1 MENCTI
7 SLKTVLN
14 GKEILENM
22 AQPEDHSA
30 ESSEKPS
37 AKTPQKPSESDPGAA
52 VLNQDLVDELI
63 AAQSGQSSALLDTT
77 PLGKEDAL
85 SDDSPLVKGDEDDLL
100 ATVNDVLLVS
110 DGTDSGG
117 KLTQTAL
124 DRLIAEHGQEI
135 GGQEPSAVAK
145 RIQEGARS
153 MLMPGFGP
161 QKPGSS
167 PPPEE
172 GNLSQEDLDRLVS
185 ELGVFH
191 DASKVDPQG
200 KAEVLLSQEEL
211 DQIVAQSSKTK
222 PTESKSLVP
231 GSDGSVP
238 AESSQLPPGQMPPFA
253 GEPHKVEALSQS
265 ELDRQRVP
273 QSGSG
278 ASLDQAALDALLA
291 ELQGTPSQQAS
302 SSTPAPS
309 PDAAVDAA
317 ELGGGPPPATVT
329 EAGGPPEGESPSQ
342 AVSLSQ
348 SDLDALIAGFDQGGA
363 APTSGSQEPAVVSES
378 ITQDMIEALISA
390 ASTEE
395 RPAAAAVGS
404 ENLAAAATSPTPVPD
419 TAPLEVSV
427 AKPAAQKAAPEA
439 PPQIDMESA
448 VVTAPAPRKTR
459 RSLRGKLPRAGGALA
474 AGLLVGLGTFSSLY
488 LNQERVPELLTP
500 AGAVEEAGI
509 TLSQAMEQAKTF
521 IVAKE
526 YEKAAAVLEDPMAR
540 AKKDEEYTNARF
552 LLLEAHFKGFEYE
565 PDSPKY
571 QELHNEIDA
580 LVKDSPAHARTL
592 EALHWKGK
600 LYEMDDMP
608 YAAYDV
614 YRQIIERFSGAP
626 LLDRVLID
634 AAKLGNGLRNPQ
646 EAAEYAQRLLK
657 EYPGSAYA
665 SESHLVLGDAYAMAG
680 MEDDARTLYVRL
692 ADNEPSSP
700 RGSEA
705 FLRLGRQAM
714 DQKNYDAAINHL
726 KTCLQT
732 SAAKE
737 GNDAVYLMLAQAYR
751 HKGLVEDARKT
762 LNDLI
767 NFFPNAP
774 ALSAAM
780 VELSQISESAG
791 DRKEAMNLAQQAV
804 VRFPKDPLALRNYGE
819 FLGLDG
825 NPYGAAAT
833 LMAADEAGA
842 DDPVVLIIAARHY
855 RTLTMHEQARHAY
868 AKVKEDYPKSPEA
881 LTAAIEEAQVLFMMD
896 KVSDA
901 AEQLQQLAET
911 HATPEERLPVLIALS
926 RMYRDL
932 GLAEAA
938 AEISKQIG
946 DEATEPEVL
955 AEAAIDLLRAED
967 LEAAQPLIARVD
979 AAKLSNPMAYGLLTE
994 FGKALLRV
1002 DPNRALEKLEAA
1014 YLSYPDARKPEDEQ
1028 VLLEAYIAASRTAAA
1043 RRMVMEKAAETRNA
1057 PADTPYL
1064 VDAAITWGDYLY
1076 GKGDYREAA
1085 EAYDMAITAAQ
1096 VSTFSGKGI
1105 KTDPVWAKYQ
1115 RANALLELADF
1126 TGSLTLFKEVAATDS
1141 AWAKEAGMKA
1151 GYAEIEQ
1158 RLRGAAV
1165 SESSAEIPREEG

>member
-1 MENCTI
+1 
-7 SLKTVLN
+7 
-14 GKEILENM
+14 M
-22 AQPEDHSA
+22 AQSEDHSPG
-30 ESSEKPS
+30 SSEEPS
-37 AKTPQKPSESDPGAA
+37 ANTPHKPPESEPEAA
-52 VLNQDLVDELI
+52 VLNQGLVDELI

-77 PLGKEDAL
+77 SLGKEDAL
-85 SDDSPLVKGDEDDLL
+85 SDDSPLVKRDEDDLL
-100 ATVNDVLLVS
+100 APVSNELLS
-110 DGTDSGG
+110 GDGTDSGG
-117 KLTQTAL
+117 KLSQATL
-124 DRLIAEHGQEI
+124 DRLIAEHNQEI
-135 GGQEPSAVAK
+135 GKQEPSEVAK
-145 RIQEGARS
+145 RIQDGARS
-153 MLMPGFGP
+153 MLGPGFVQ
-161 QKPGSS
+161 QKPVSS
-167 PPPEE
+167 SPPEE

-191 DASKVDPQG
+191 DASKVEPQG

-211 DQIVAQSSKTK
+211 DQIVAQSSKAK
-222 PTESKSLVP
+222 STESRAAVP
-231 GSDGSVP
+231 GGDNSGPVD
-238 AESSQLPPGQMPPFA
+238 SSQTPPGQVPPPVE
-253 GEPHKVEALSQS
+253 EPHKAEALSQS
-265 ELDRQRVP
+265 ELDRHLAP
-273 QSGSG
+273 QTGSG

-291 ELQGTPSQQAS
+291 ELQETPAQQTSSGT
-302 SSTPAPS
+302 STPAPS
-309 PDAAVDAA
+309 PDAVADTAGL
-317 ELGGGPPPATVT
+317 EGGPPSGSSGSVAS
-329 EAGGPPEGESPSQ
+329 GPSEEESLSQ

-348 SDLDALIAGFDQGGA
+348 SDLDALIAGFDHEGA
-363 APTSGSQEPAVVSES
+363 PPPSGSQEPAALSES

-395 RPAAAAVGS
+395 SAATAEVGS
-404 ENLAAAATSPTPVPD
+404 ENLAAAATSPTPVPE
-419 TAPLEVSV
+419 TTPLEVPV
-427 AKPAAQKAAPEA
+427 AKPAAQKTAPA
-439 PPQIDMESA
+439 PPPQIDMESA
-448 VVTAPAPRKTR
+448 VVVAPAPRKTR
-459 RSLRGKLPRAGGALA
+459 RSVRRKLPRIGVALA
-474 AGLLVGLGTFSSLY
+474 AGLLVGLGTFSALY
-488 LNQERVPELLTP
+488 LNQERAPELPAP

-509 TLSQAMEQAKTF
+509 TLYQAMEQAKAF
-521 IVAKE
+521 IAAKE
-526 YEKAAAVLEDPMAR
+526 YEKAAAVLEEPMAR
-540 AKKDEEYTNARF
+540 AKSGEEYTNARF
-552 LLLEAHFKGFEYE
+552 LCLEAHYKGFEYE

-580 LVKDSPAHARTL
+580 LTRDNPAHARTL

-600 LYEMDDMP
+600 LYEMDNMP

-614 YRQIIERFSGAP
+614 YKQIIERFAGAP
-626 LLDRVLID
+626 LLDTVLID
-634 AAKLGNGLRNPQ
+634 SAKLGNGLRNPQ

-665 SESHLVLGDAYAMAG
+665 SEAHLVLGDAYAMAG

-692 ADNEPSSP
+692 ADNEPGSP

-737 GNDAVYLMLAQAYR
+737 GNDKVYLMLAQAYR
-751 HKGLVEDARKT
+751 QKGLVEDARKT

-767 NFFPNAP
+767 NFFSSAP

-780 VELSQISESAG
+780 VELSQIAESAG

-842 DDPVVLIIAARHY
+842 NDPMVLIVAARHY
-855 RTLTMHEQARHAY
+855 RTLTMNEQAREAY
-868 AKVKEDYPKSPEA
+868 AKVKEEYPKSPEA

-896 KVSDA
+896 KVSGA
-901 AEQLQQLAET
+901 VEQLQQLAET
-911 HATPEERLPVLIALS
+911 HAKPEERLPILIALS
-926 RMYRDL
+926 RVYRDL
-932 GLAEAA
+932 GLTAA
-938 AEISKQIG
+938 AADISKQIAA
-946 DEATEPEVL
+946 ESTEPESL
-955 AEAAIDLLRAED
+955 AEAAIDVLRTED
-967 LEAAQPLIARVD
+967 LEAAQPIIARVD

-994 FGKALLRV
+994 FGKALLSV

-1014 YLSYPDARKPEDEQ
+1014 YLNYPDARKPEDEQ
-1028 VLLEAYIAASRTAAA
+1028 VLLEAYIAANRTAAA
-1043 RRMVMEKAAETRNA
+1043 RRMVMERAAETRNA

-1076 GKGDYREAA
+1076 GRGDYREAA

-1126 TGSLTLFKEVAATDS
+1126 AGSLTLFKEVAATDS

-1158 RLRGAAV
+1158 RLRGAAASNV
-1165 SESSAEIPREEG
+1165 SGEIPKEEG